1 MDYQPPSAAQLQ
13 VLKNR
18 LGYTGKQ
25 MAALACVG
33 EQHWRKYTGGA
44 QPKTMP
50 YANLFHL
57 AAQLTL
63 TQEELARVYA
73 AMREMGAHLEDTI
86 DLSANAPARARERD
100 PTLPFMS

>member
-1 MDYQPPSAAQLQ
+1 MDYHPPSPQHLQ
-13 VLKNR
+13 SLKNR

-25 MAALACVG
+25 MAQLACVG

-44 QPKTMP
+44 QPKSMP

-73 AMREMGAHLEDTI
+73 AMSGMGGQLLNPVGI
-86 DLSANAPARARERD
+86 SGQS
-100 PTLPFMS
+100 F